1 MAKKVRRP
9 NLPDETLERAR
20 RELQRAGQLPE
31 QPQPVAQ
38 AQAPRAAEAVAR
50 PVTRT
55 RGPADLRSEYA
66 YVLADLKSMATV
78 AAAFMVVLVILSF
91 FL

>member
-9 NLPDETLERAR
+9 NLPEETLERAR

-38 AQAPRAAEAVAR
+38 APRVAEATVR
-50 PVTRT
+50 PATKT